1 MSETKVTLPAPE
13 ELAGFCARC
22 AEDKKAEEV
31 KIIDVR
37 ELSSIADCYVIATA
51 ASEPQLNALSSEI
64 ERRVRENFRLHPS
77 RIDGVGT
84 GSWQIIDYNTVLVHL
99 MTPEARERYALEE
112 LWSGSPSPD
121 AVSKLETAARS
132 KQ

>member
-1 MSETKVTLPAPE
+1 MPPAPE

-22 AEDKKAEEV
+22 AEDKKAEGV
-31 KIIDVR
+31 KIINVSA
-37 ELSSIADCYVIATA
+37 LSSIADCCVIATA
-51 ASEPQLNALSSEI
+51 TSEPQLNALSSEI
-64 ERRVRENFRLHPS
+64 ERRVRETYRLHPT

-112 LWSGSPSPD
+112 LWSEAPSPD
-121 AVSKLETAARS
+121 TVSKLEAAARN

>member
-1 MSETKVTLPAPE
+1 MSEKKVTPGPE
-13 ELAGFCARC
+13 ELASFCARC

-31 KIIDVR
+31 KIVNVS

-51 ASEPQLNALSSEI
+51 TSEPQLNALSSEI
-64 ERRVRENFRLHPS
+64 ERRVRETWKLHPT

-84 GSWQIIDYNTVLVHL
+84 GSGQIIDYNTVLVHL
-99 MTPEARERYALEE
+99 MTPEARARYALEE
-112 LWSGSPSPD
+112 LWSGAPSPD
-121 AVSKLETAARS
+121 AVSKLEAAARS